1 MFMDFSFD
9 KLSMPHSILLR
20 DYEAKII
27 FTLLYF
33 LYKKFFLKNK
43 LLGAEAEKGIRFIC
57 CWKMNATRTVLRTDG
72 K

>member
-33 LYKKFFLKNK
+33 LYKKFFLKTNFWEQK
-43 LLGAEAEKGIRFIC
+43 LRKESGLSAAGR
-57 CWKMNATRTVLRTDG
+57 
-72 K
+72 